1 MVSEVTRSAV
11 PDGAREVAIL
21 AAREAGTILRA
32 KLDQPRD
39 IRYKGEI
46 DLVTDADRAAEAV
59 IVGRVRAAFPAH
71 RLIGEEGSRG
81 DPGAADSPFGWVI
94 DPLDGTTNYAH
105 RYPHFA
111 VSIGLERAGM
121 PVLGVVYDPMRDEL
135 FVGEAGTGS
144 TLNGAPIR
152 VSAEADLSRA
162 LLATGFAYDP
172 AQRAAAEAIWAD
184 LLFQAQGVRRDG
196 SAALDL
202 CWVAAGRLDGFYERP
217 LQPWDMGAG
226 AVIVTGAGGTIGR
239 FDGTEFD
246 PYGGE
251 IIATNGQIHA
261 ALAAI
266 VVRHGQGPAG
276 SEDIGQAGTLERI
289 VGPVAS

>member
-1 MVSEVTRSAV
+1 MTASMDEDAVRVV
-11 PDGAREVAIL
+11 PDGARDVAIL
-21 AAREAGTILRA
+21 AAREAGAILRG

-39 IRYKGEI
+39 IQFKGEI

-59 IVGRVRAAFPAH
+59 IVARVRRAFPGH
-71 RLIGEEGSRG
+71 RLIGEEGARG
-81 DPGAADSPFGWVI
+81 DPGGASSPYGWVI

-111 VSIGLERAGM
+111 VSIGLERSGI

-135 FVGEAGTGS
+135 FVDEAGLGS
-144 TLNGAPIR
+144 TLNGTPIR
-152 VSAEADLSRA
+152 VSAEADLARA

-172 AQRAAAEAIWAD
+172 ALRAEAEVVWAE
-184 LLFQAQGVRRDG
+184 LLFRAQGVRRDG

-239 FDGTEFD
+239 FDGSPFE

-251 IIATNGQIHA
+251 IIASNGHLHA

-266 VVRHGQGPAG
+266 VVRQGIAQGMARGMDHSTRP
-276 SEDIGQAGTLERI
+276 
-289 VGPVAS
+289 

>member
-1 MVSEVTRSAV
+1 MTMTMTRGEHERVAV

-21 AAREAGTILRA
+21 AAREAGAILRG
-32 KLDQPRD
+32 KLDQPRE
-39 IRYKGEI
+39 IRFKGEI

-59 IVGRVRAAFPAH
+59 IVARVRTAFPDH

-81 DPGAADSPFGWVI
+81 DPGQAGSPWGWVI

-111 VSIGLERAGM
+111 VSLGLEHGGT

-135 FVGEAGTGS
+135 FVGEAGGGA

-152 VSAEADLSRA
+152 VSAEADLTRA
-162 LLATGFAYDP
+162 LLATGFSYDP
-172 AQRAAAEAIWAD
+172 ALREEAEVIWRE
-184 LLFQAQGVRRDG
+184 LLFRAQGVRRDG

-217 LQPWDMGAG
+217 LQPWDMGG
-226 AVIVTGAGGTIGR
+226 SVIVTEAGGTIGR
-239 FDGTEFD
+239 FDGTPFD

-251 IIATNGQIHA
+251 VIATNGHIHE

-266 VVRHGQGPAG
+266 VVRQGLDH
-276 SEDIGQAGTLERI
+276 STR
-289 VGPVAS
+289 